1 MTWQH
6 RIRRH
11 GATSPIK
18 RATVKA
24 LSSMVASGV
33 VLAIVVI
40 VLAPLAVAA
49 VQSLLVPVAI
59 VVAVLVGLRLLWYWT
74 TL

>member
-1 MTWQH
+1 
-6 RIRRH
+6 
-11 GATSPIK
+11 
-18 RATVKA
+18 
-24 LSSMVASGV
+24 MVASGV